1 MPPWIT
7 NLPLEHVNTLTVA
20 YILAGVALAALMV
33 PTIGVRTR
41 LRTRV
46 LITVGA
52 LVVGALIGLGL
63 PFWLNAPDLFG
74 VTLSPVILIATSAA
88 AAGLALVIANLVRTR
103 WWRKVLAVALAPV
116 IVGAGALMIN
126 EDVGYYPTLGDA
138 FGLNAVGTLQVKATT
153 PVPLVDWHAP
163 KDLPAHGAVYRAV
176 IPGVAI
182 ALPRARRMGL
192 SPRRPPGPRGR
203 PSSQSSSRCPVSPG
217 THPMRST
224 AATSQPPWTPSRR
237 VTTASPR
244 SSSPPTS
251 SARSRATRCASTP
264 SSAARGPT

>member
-7 NLPLEHVNTLTVA
+7 NLPLEHVNTLTIA

-41 LRTRV
+41 LRTRL

-63 PFWLNAPDLFG
+63 PFWLNAPELFG

-163 KDLPAHGAVYRAV
+163 EDLPAHGAVYRAV
-176 IPGVAI
+176 IPGVASHFH
-182 ALPRARRMGL
+182 ARDAWVYLPPAARTA
-192 SPRRPPGPRGR
+192 RP

-217 THPMRST
+217 THPMCST
-224 AATSQPPWTPSRR
+224 AATSQRPWTPSRR